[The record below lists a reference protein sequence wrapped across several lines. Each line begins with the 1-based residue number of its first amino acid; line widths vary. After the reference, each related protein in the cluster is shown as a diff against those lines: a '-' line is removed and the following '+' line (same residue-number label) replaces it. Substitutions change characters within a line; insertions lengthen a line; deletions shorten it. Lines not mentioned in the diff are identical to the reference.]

1 MTRPEKTIAKLQ
13 EGGPLTIAAIG
24 DSLTQGW
31 LVQKG
36 YLSFLSEMLRD
47 RYPRSECAIL
57 NRGIPGDTAEGGLL
71 RIRDDVLD
79 CDPDCVLIQFALND
93 AFMGVR
99 VERYGNFV
107 QAMIDAVKNET
118 DAETVLVTSV
128 YLDNNGE
135 YEMALKYYG
144 MLARLAESNTIPI
157 ARVHEYWHKKIQ
169 EGINFR
175 SLVQYDLI
183 HPRVE
188 GYRLMAEAIMEL
200 F

>member
-1 MTRPEKTIAKLQ
+1 MIRPEKTIAKLR
-13 EGGPLTIAAIG
+13 EGVPTTIVAIG

-36 YLSFLSEMLRD
+36 YLSFLAEMLHD
-47 RYPRSECAIL
+47 RYPKSECSIL

-71 RIRDDVLD
+71 RIREDVLD
-79 CDPDCVLIQFALND
+79 YGPDCVLIQFALND
-93 AFMGVR
+93 AFIGVR
-99 VERYGNFV
+99 VDRYGNFI

-118 DAETVLVTSV
+118 SAEAVLVTSV
-128 YLDNNGE
+128 YLDNSGE
-135 YEMALKYYG
+135 YEMALKFYG
-144 MLARLAESNTIPI
+144 MLEHLAESNAIPI
-157 ARVHEYWHKKIQ
+157 ARVHEYWLKKVN
-169 EGINFR
+169 EGIDFR

-183 HPRVE
+183 HPRAE